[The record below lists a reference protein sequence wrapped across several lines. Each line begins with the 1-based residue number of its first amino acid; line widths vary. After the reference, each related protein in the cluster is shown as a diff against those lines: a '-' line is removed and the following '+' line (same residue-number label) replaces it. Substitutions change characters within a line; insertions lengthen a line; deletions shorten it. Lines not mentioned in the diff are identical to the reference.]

1 MTGKEKIVEALAERE
16 KEIVRELRQNKEQGL
31 EHVAESLPDMIDIFQ
46 ELFAMADRRQEG
58 IEIPIDVLEQ
68 QLENFE
74 HSYRQRDIVQL
85 ADTLEYEILES
96 ICFYIEILK
105 SMEQN

>member
-1 MTGKEKIVEALAERE
+1 MTEKGKSAQALAGRE
-16 KEIVRELRQNKEQGL
+16 EGIILELRQNKEQCL
-31 EHVAESLPDMIDIFQ
+31 EHAAELLPDMIHIFQ

-58 IEIPIDVLEQ
+58 IEIPVDVLEQ

-105 SMEQN
+105 SVEQN